1 VKSLRNIQIKALLAI
16 EEPNWESLY
25 RHICREFSKEF
36 HVPLFEVINDIP
48 EEEILTHYYENLFS
62 KLYNNPN
69 PEAKDQWE
77 KIREKIIKGDDV
89 LADEEIQKEEEDD
102 AWADEIANEI
112 KKADQAQNAQENP
125 NIINEEIDISIPGE
139 DDFPP
144 KF

>member
-1 VKSLRNIQIKALLAI
+1 MKSLRNIQIKALLAI